1 MQRVEEAVT
10 KLSAFLDANA
20 QSAAADN
27 VETTLSL
34 FSAAPQSVNKGI
46 DLDIAF
52 LVAPRPHRVPLYF
65 TLPHEVHTGSICVVT
80 KPPQR
85 TYKDIVLK
93 AQEDGEGEALKTAER
108 VKKVI
113 DATKLK
119 AKFSDPVTMR
129 ALANSFDNFF
139 LYKVD
144 KFPEQ
149 LSGEFLGRHA
159 HPVWMPKGSFL
170 NSLSA
175 AIKTAVVP
183 RRGYD
188 NVTVRVGHTGLSPA
202 QIAENV
208 ESLMKQL
215 TESRDG
221 VTYDS
226 ILQVRVAGTAATGK
240 RAALP
245 VFAHNYD
252 VSHPN
257 VLLAPAP
264 VATTPMKKSADA
276 STDEPSSKRRRK

>member
-1 MQRVEEAVT
+1 MQRVEEAAT
-10 KLSAFLDANA
+10 KLKAFLEASSKGSEGEDV
-20 QSAAADN
+20 
-27 VETTLSL
+27 VESTLSL
-34 FSAAPQSVNKGI
+34 FSVAPTKTSRAI

-65 TLPHEVHTGSICVVT
+65 TVPHEVHTGSICVVT

-93 AQEDGEGEALKTAER
+93 AQEEGDDATLKVVER

-159 HPVWMPKGSFL
+159 QPVWMPKGSFL
-170 NSLSA
+170 GSLA
-175 AIKTAVVP
+175 AACKTAVVP

-188 NVTVRVGHTGLSPA
+188 NITVRIGHTGLTA
-202 QIAENV
+202 EQLAENINSFV
-208 ESLMKQL
+208 SQL
-215 TESRDG
+215 SESRDG
-221 VTYDS
+221 VPFEAM
-226 ILQVRVAGTAATGK
+226 LQIRVSGTDATGR

-245 VFAHNYD
+245 VFTHNYD
-252 VSHPN
+252 STHPG
-257 VLLAPAP
+257 VLAPA
-264 VATTPMKKSADA
+264 VAATPMKKGAQGSGEE
-276 STDEPSSKRRRK
+276 EPSAKRRRK